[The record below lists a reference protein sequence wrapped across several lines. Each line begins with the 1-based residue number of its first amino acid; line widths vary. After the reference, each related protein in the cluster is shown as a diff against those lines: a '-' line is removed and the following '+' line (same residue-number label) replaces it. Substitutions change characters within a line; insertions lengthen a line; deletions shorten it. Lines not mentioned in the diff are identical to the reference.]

1 MLKFLLILILFFYVF
16 YKVGGFIMRAL
27 YFGSGRQFQQRQ
39 QQYQKPNSRGN
50 TTYARNGEVKVE
62 YISED
67 EIKKRKSSSTN
78 KGGEYV
84 DYEEVK

>member
-16 YKVGGFIMRAL
+16 YKVGGFIMKAL

-39 QQYQKPNSRGN
+39 QYQRQYGRERT
-50 TTYARNGEVKVE
+50 TTYAKNGEVKVDFV
-62 YISED
+62 SE
-67 EIKKRKSSSTN
+67 EEMKKRKSSRTN
-78 KGGEYV
+78 RGGEYV

>member
-1 MLKFLLILILFFYVF
+1 MFKLILILFIFFYVF

-27 YFGSGRQFQQRQ
+27 YFGSGRQYQQRQ
-39 QQYQKPNSRGN
+39 QYSQR
-50 TTYARNGEVKVE
+50 TTSNARHEEIKVD
-62 YISED
+62 YIPED
-67 EIKKRKSSSTN
+67 EVKKRKSSSGK

>member
-16 YKVGGFIMRAL
+16 YKVGGFIMKAL

-39 QQYQKPNSRGN
+39 QYQKQNNRGN

-67 EIKKRKSSSTN
+67 EIKKRKSSTTN

>member
-39 QQYQKPNSRGN
+39 QQYQQSQQRSRA
-50 TTYARNGEVKVE
+50 TYARNGEVKVDYVPDE
-62 YISED
+62 
-67 EIKKRKSSSTN
+67 EIKKRKSSNSTR
-78 KGGEYV
+78 GGEYV
-84 DYEEVK
+84 DYEEIK

>member
-16 YKVGGFIMRAL
+16 YKVGGFIMKAL

-39 QQYQKPNSRGN
+39 QYQQQYQRGK
-50 TTYARNGEVKVE
+50 TTYARNGEVKVDYVPDE
-62 YISED
+62 
-67 EIKKRKSSSTN
+67 EIKKRKSSNTN
-78 KGGEYV
+78 RGGEYV

>member
-27 YFGSGRQFQQRQ
+27 YFGAGKQYQQRQ
-39 QQYQKPNSRGN
+39 PFNRGN
-50 TTYARNGEVKVE
+50 TTDVRHEEIKVD
-62 YISED
+62 YIPED
-67 EIKKRKSSSTN
+67 EVKKRKSSATT